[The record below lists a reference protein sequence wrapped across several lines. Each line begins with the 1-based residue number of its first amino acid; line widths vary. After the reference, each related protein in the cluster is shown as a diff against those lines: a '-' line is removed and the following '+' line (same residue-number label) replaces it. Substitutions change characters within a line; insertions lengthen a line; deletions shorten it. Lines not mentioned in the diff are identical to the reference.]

1 AGWTSESGRD
11 RRPRTQDI
19 LLLRP
24 QGVRS
29 LGDAVGILASLLL
42 LPELAAAEADADRPV
57 APHDQLGRAEVRVG
71 HDRHVLEADVAHARL
86 TVRVELPDGLALR
99 VAPDA
104 TVGITRGNADLVV
117 VDEVDVVVRVAAIG
131 IEVDAAV
138 AADGIRMGAEEP

>member
-1 AGWTSESGRD
+1 
-11 RRPRTQDI
+11 
-19 LLLRP
+19 
-24 QGVRS
+24 
-29 LGDAVGILASLLL
+29 
-42 LPELAAAEADADRPV
+42 
-57 APHDQLGRAEVRVG
+57 
-71 HDRHVLEADVAHARL
+71 L

-138 AADGIRMGAEEP
+138 AADGIRMGAEEPVDDVDLMRRELGREPARHLAVEPPVDDLLELGIRRRPAHLVVLVPLRAEAGEIADAVAVAGD